1 MMLPKS
7 QKEAKFIGAP
17 RYFTGIACKREHIA
31 ERYSNGG
38 HCVECDNAR
47 IKPPAQRKKISIKYY
62 ENHKQKCME
71 ASNKWRKASGKSY
84 QYTKTSRLNNPGAVN
99 FLNQKRYAAKLKRTP
114 PWLSQDHLN
123 QIKNFYIESAELSK
137 LLGVWHEVDH
147 IVPLQG
153 TTVSG
158 LHVPWNLQILTAKEN
173 SMKGNRF

>member
-1 MMLPKS
+1 
-7 QKEAKFIGAP
+7 
-17 RYFTGIACKREHIA
+17 
-31 ERYSNGG
+31 
-38 HCVECDNAR
+38 
-47 IKPPAQRKKISIKYY
+47 
-62 ENHKQKCME
+62 
-71 ASNKWRKASGKSY
+71 
-84 QYTKTSRLNNPGAVN
+84 
-99 FLNQKRYAAKLKRTP
+99 
-114 PWLSQDHLN
+114 LN